1 MLRKQHKVD
10 SSHYDMPLIY
20 YTEGHSLHF
29 GRPEFALITGLPF
42 GDVNFGLYTSGELKF
57 RNRVFPHKLGSSVTN
72 LDLIGVIED
81 EETFQK
87 LCDEDSIR
95 LCLILCLEVI
105 FMGRLLTCPV
115 DDTLFRLVESLE
127 DWNCFPWG
135 EHIWTHLYDQIQNV
149 IEKHSDEHYF
159 GMKKDPKYVPM
170 YTLSGFVFAFQV
182 WIFESF
188 ERCNCWWSKDPN
200 VIPRAVGWSK
210 KSIFN
215 RSDCGYLFAKQST
228 TTSEIRPSK
237 AEYESSWWIRSQL
250 FFRQHVPKAPVA
262 QHHSMYETYLAKL
275 EKSRKRVHSSFRT
288 SSGVLTTVLA
298 RERKNEYELLQFK
311 DEFSRLGREFMNSLN
326 ILFEELSQPL
336 YTYENLSNDYLV
348 EEELRLCLEAKERMR
363 LEHEKNILEELS
375 FMVKEAKRI
384 KLEEE
389 KLLQISHMP
398 GKSKATVSWVKLNKH
413 RLNVNDPSLAKL
425 LRKVKPWV
433 EDLSRSFHSLDTVWL
448 TPDIQRFISREG
460 NIKCKFPWSD
470 DYTIGQNFWLTLH
483 IDLWVDYM
491 WHGRPDNAN
500 WAMVFFPI
508 NETAQHWCLAHFDIV
523 SGLVTF
529 YDSGDTYDYESRDF
543 YVRVRECLKERLP
556 GILGATK
563 VYEKKGIDHTDY
575 SIRFKLADHV
585 PKHGGILVAMAYS
598 ASSGSSK
605 KVVPKYV
612 KFMVLEKISECKR
625 TINFI
630 VGEVQNATS
639 HLEHLNGMIEMLE
652 GMHFTLEI
660 YDSVWCLREMVKSEN
675 KKLNDLNKQLLDAE
689 EDIRDFVDENMTD
702 DMPVLD
708 EVVFKIHKNG
718 YFELD
723 PLRYVN
729 GSFSSVSAFTCDRD
743 IFPSCLNWI
752 LSSIPENIWALF
764 YCLPNTPL
772 EKGLKL
778 IHTDNDVLS
787 FFAEAERRG
796 KIHLYVTHKQQ
807 ALGKFYLKNMVWL
820 EEDASLRCSSS
831 SPFST
836 RIKRKSHKTTKD
848 CGRKNSRGKEKMVD
862 DEPLGR
868 KLLKTSRT
876 GKEKMDEL
884 DEFPDLTPTKEREVD
899 DDVVGRNSIRTRRKG
914 KEIMA
919 EFSCT
924 PANEKKVV
932 VNNYRRALINGKY
945 RMVEVA
951 DVGLVEDEL
960 NLLNK
965 KDLGK
970 KPVGSATDVQ
980 EFPVKAEYFF

>member
-1 MLRKQHKVD
+1 
-10 SSHYDMPLIY
+10 
-20 YTEGHSLHF
+20 
-29 GRPEFALITGLPF
+29 
-42 GDVNFGLYTSGELKF
+42 
-57 RNRVFPHKLGSSVTN
+57 
-72 LDLIGVIED
+72 
-81 EETFQK
+81 
-87 LCDEDSIR
+87 
-95 LCLILCLEVI
+95 
-105 FMGRLLTCPV
+105 
-115 DDTLFRLVESLE
+115 
-127 DWNCFPWG
+127 
-135 EHIWTHLYDQIQNV
+135 
-149 IEKHSDEHYF
+149 
-159 GMKKDPKYVPM
+159 
-170 YTLSGFVFAFQV
+170 
-182 WIFESF
+182 
-188 ERCNCWWSKDPN
+188 
-200 VIPRAVGWSK
+200 
-210 KSIFN
+210 
-215 RSDCGYLFAKQST
+215 
-228 TTSEIRPSK
+228 
-237 AEYESSWWIRSQL
+237 
-250 FFRQHVPKAPVA
+250 
-262 QHHSMYETYLAKL
+262 
-275 EKSRKRVHSSFRT
+275 
-288 SSGVLTTVLA
+288 
-298 RERKNEYELLQFK
+298 
-311 DEFSRLGREFMNSLN
+311 
-326 ILFEELSQPL
+326 
-336 YTYENLSNDYLV
+336 
-348 EEELRLCLEAKERMR
+348 
-363 LEHEKNILEELS
+363 
-375 FMVKEAKRI
+375 
-384 KLEEE
+384 
-389 KLLQISHMP
+389 
-398 GKSKATVSWVKLNKH
+398 
-413 RLNVNDPSLAKL
+413 
-425 LRKVKPWV
+425 
-433 EDLSRSFHSLDTVWL
+433 
-448 TPDIQRFISREG
+448 
-460 NIKCKFPWSD
+460 
-470 DYTIGQNFWLTLH
+470 
-483 IDLWVDYM
+483 
-491 WHGRPDNAN
+491 
-500 WAMVFFPI
+500 
-508 NETAQHWCLAHFDIV
+508 
-523 SGLVTF
+523 
-529 YDSGDTYDYESRDF
+529 
-543 YVRVRECLKERLP
+543 
-556 GILGATK
+556 
-563 VYEKKGIDHTDY
+563 
-575 SIRFKLADHV
+575 
-585 PKHGGILVAMAYS
+585 
-598 ASSGSSK
+598 
-605 KVVPKYV
+605 
-612 KFMVLEKISECKR
+612 
-625 TINFI
+625 
-630 VGEVQNATS
+630 
-639 HLEHLNGMIEMLE
+639 
-652 GMHFTLEI
+652 
-660 YDSVWCLREMVKSEN
+660 
-675 KKLNDLNKQLLDAE
+675 
-689 EDIRDFVDENMTD
+689 MTD

-980 EFPVKAEYFF
+980 EFPVKAEYFFSDDTSMLLKSSFNFISSRF